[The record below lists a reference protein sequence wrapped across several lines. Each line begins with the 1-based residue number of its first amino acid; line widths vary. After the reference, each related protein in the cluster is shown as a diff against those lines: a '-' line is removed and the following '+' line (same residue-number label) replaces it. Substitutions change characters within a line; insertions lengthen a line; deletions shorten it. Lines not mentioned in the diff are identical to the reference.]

1 VAITANAKA
10 PTSGIVF
17 VFIFCVLVWP
27 VFEIDCPLGEGG
39 RSKFFMMA
47 NVEALA
53 TRYRERHVDT
63 GLRFEVRKVISTRVE

>member
-1 VAITANAKA
+1 MLNAAITANAKA

-47 NVEALA
+47 NASLLSMHHLDDMGNL
-53 TRYRERHVDT
+53 TF
-63 GLRFEVRKVISTRVE
+63 LF

>member
-1 VAITANAKA
+1 MLNAMPNAAITANAKA

-47 NVEALA
+47 NV
-53 TRYRERHVDT
+53 V
-63 GLRFEVRKVISTRVE
+63 

>member
-47 NVEALA
+47 NSIYSYD
-53 TRYRERHVDT
+53 RP
-63 GLRFEVRKVISTRVE
+63 K